1 MCLLA
6 VCISSLEKYVFRSAH
21 FLIGCLGFLVFLFSC
36 KSCFYNMEINPL
48 LLRWQVFSPIMKENG
63 RNYFLSCLVYG
74 FLCCAKAFKF
84 NSVPYVY
91 FCFYFHYFRAPLI
104 VRTPPLSQQPLRD
117 AGHVPPPLFLSP
129 NVIPGRL
136 GLPSLSLGVRSPPPA
151 PGGCPTWEEVETVS
165 SCSTV
170 STPPDWL
177 F

>member
-1 MCLLA
+1 MSRL
-6 VCISSLEKYVFRSAH
+6 CILKIS
-21 FLIGCLGFLVFLFSC
+21 
-36 KSCFYNMEINPL
+36 PL
-48 LLRWQVFSPIMKENG
+48 LVASFANIFS
-63 RNYFLSCLVYG
+63 FCQLSFRLVYG
-74 FLCCAKAFKF
+74 SLCCAKAFKF

-136 GLPSLSLGVRSPPPA
+136 GLPSLSLGVRSPPPV